1 MTEYLTTDD
10 VVLIADELGLVIR
23 DLGLLAGSIARPQA
37 SAFGEDAYET
47 LPAKIA
53 AIVESIN
60 RTHPLVD
67 GNRRLSWTCAV
78 IFAWRNGWDL
88 AADQTE
94 IDATIRNVAAE
105 KMPLE
110 QLTAWVTDHTS
121 RT

>member
-67 GNRRLSWTCAV
+67 GNKRLSWTCAV

>member
-1 MTEYLTTDD
+1 VTEYLTTDD
-10 VVLIADELGLVIR
+10 VVLIADELGLVIG

>member
-1 MTEYLTTDD
+1 VTEYLTTDD

-67 GNRRLSWTCAV
+67 GNKRLSWTCAV